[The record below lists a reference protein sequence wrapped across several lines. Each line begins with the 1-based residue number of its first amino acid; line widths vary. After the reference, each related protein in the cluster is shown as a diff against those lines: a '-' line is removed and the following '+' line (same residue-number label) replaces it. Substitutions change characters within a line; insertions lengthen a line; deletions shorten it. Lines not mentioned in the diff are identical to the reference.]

1 VMIPALPH
9 DGQGAIVTVGTFDG
23 VHHGHRKVLDEIA
36 QRAKRTG
43 RRSVLVTFQPHPLEI
58 VNPKA
63 APPLLTTADERRE
76 ILAQSELDVV
86 IFVEFTTEL
95 SRLEPEQFIQILVD
109 RLDMRELVIGPDHG
123 FGRRRSGDIDLL
135 RRLGAE
141 LGFAVDVVEGVTM
154 HGRQVS
160 STLVRRAVAGGDL
173 DTAKEL
179 LGRPYSLSSVV
190 VRGAGRGRGIGYP
203 TINVAVEDGRKL
215 LPPDGVYAVHVE
227 WRTGS
232 SGGMMHQGARPTFD
246 ETERSIE
253 AHVFEL
259 DDDLYGERVRISW
272 VSRLR
277 DVQWFDSPEALKRQ
291 LDKDFAAAQVALT
304 RVDSSTRH

>member
-1 VMIPALPH
+1 MIPALPD

-23 VHHGHRKVLDEIA
+23 VHHVHRKVLDEIA

-43 RRSVLVTFQPHPLEI
+43 RRSVLVTFQPHPMEI

-76 ILAQSELDVV
+76 ILAQSDLEVA

-95 SRLEPEQFIQILVD
+95 SHLEPEQFIQILVD
-109 RLDMRELVIGPDHG
+109 RLDMRELVIGHDHG
-123 FGRRRSGDIDLL
+123 FGRRRSGDVDLL

-141 LGFAVDVVEGVTM
+141 LGFAVDVVEGVTL
-154 HGRQVS
+154 HGHAVS

-173 DTAKEL
+173 ETAEEL
-179 LGRPYSLSSVV
+179 LGRPYSMSSVV

-203 TINVAVEDGRKL
+203 TINVGVEDERKL

-253 AHVFEL
+253 AHVFDL
-259 DDDLYGERVRISW
+259 DDDLYGERVKLSW

-277 DVQWFDSPEALKRQ
+277 DVHRFDSPKALKRQ
-291 LDKDFAAAQVALT
+291 LDKDFAAARDALT
-304 RVDSSTRH
+304 ARGGTTSH

>member
-1 VMIPALPH
+1 MIPALPD
-9 DGQGAIVTVGTFDG
+9 DGHGSIVTVGTFDG
-23 VHHGHRKVLDEIA
+23 VHLGHHKVLDEIA
-36 QRAKRTG
+36 RRAKRTG

-76 ILAQSELDVV
+76 ILAQSELDMV

-95 SRLEPEQFIQILVD
+95 ARLEPEQFIQILVD
-109 RLDMRELVIGPDHG
+109 RLDMRELVIGQDHG
-123 FGRRRSGDIDLL
+123 FGRRRSGDVDLL
-135 RRLGAE
+135 RRLGTE
-141 LGFAVDVVEGVTM
+141 FGFAVDVVEGVTLRD
-154 HGRQVS
+154 RQIS
-160 STLVRRAVAGGDL
+160 STWVRRTVAGGDL
-173 DTAKEL
+173 ETAKEL
-179 LGRPYSLSSVV
+179 LGRLYSLSSVV
-190 VRGAGRGRGIGYP
+190 IRGAGRGRGIGYP
-203 TINVAVEDGRKL
+203 TLNVAVENERKL

-246 ETERSIE
+246 ETERTIE

-259 DDDLYGERVRISW
+259 DDDLYGERVKLSW

-277 DVQWFDSPEALKRQ
+277 DVQRFDSPEALKRQ

-304 RVDSSTRH
+304 GVDGSTNH

>member
-1 VMIPALPH
+1 MIPALPD

-36 QRAKRTG
+36 RRAKRTE

-58 VNPKA
+58 VNPQA
-63 APPLLTTADERRE
+63 APALLTTADERRE

-95 SRLEPEQFIQILVD
+95 SHLAPEQFIQILVD
-109 RLDMRELVIGPDHG
+109 RLDMRELVIGHDHG
-123 FGRRRSGDIDLL
+123 FGRGRAGDVDLL
-135 RRLGAE
+135 RRLGGE
-141 LGFAVDVVEGVTM
+141 LGFAVDVVDGVTL
-154 HGRQVS
+154 HGHPVS

-173 DTAKEL
+173 ETAKEL
-179 LGRPYSLSSVV
+179 LGRPYSMSSVV
-190 VRGAGRGRGIGYP
+190 VRGAGRGKGIGYP
-203 TINVAVEDGRKL
+203 TVNVAVENHRKL

-232 SGGMMHQGARPTFD
+232 SGGMMHQGARPTFG

-253 AHVFEL
+253 AHVFALNEE
-259 DDDLYGERVRISW
+259 LYGERVRLSW

-277 DVQWFDSPEALKRQ
+277 DVHRFESPEALKRQ
-291 LDKDFAAAQVALT
+291 LDKDFAAATVALT
-304 RVDSSTRH
+304 GVGGSTKY

>member
-1 VMIPALPH
+1 MIPALPD

-63 APPLLTTADERRE
+63 APALLTTADERRE

-95 SRLEPEQFIQILVD
+95 SHLEPEQFIQILVD
-109 RLDMRELVIGPDHG
+109 RLDMRELVIGHDHG
-123 FGRRRSGDIDLL
+123 FGRRRSGDVDLL

-141 LGFAVDVVEGVTM
+141 LGFAVDVVEGVTL
-154 HGRQVS
+154 HGHQIS

-179 LGRPYSLSSVV
+179 LGRQYSLSSIVI
-190 VRGAGRGRGIGYP
+190 RGAGRGRGIGYP
-203 TINVAVEDGRKL
+203 TLNVAVEDERKL

-227 WRTGS
+227 WRAGS

-259 DDDLYGERVRISW
+259 DDDLYGERVKLSW

-277 DVQWFDSPEALKRQ
+277 DVQRFDSPEALKRQ

-304 RVDSSTRH
+304 GVAGSTSH

>member
-1 VMIPALPH
+1 MIPALPD
-9 DGQGAIVTVGTFDG
+9 DGQGSIVTVGTFDG

-36 QRAKRTG
+36 QRARRTG

-109 RLDMRELVIGPDHG
+109 RLDMRELVIGHDHG
-123 FGRRRSGDIDLL
+123 FGRRRSGDVELL
-135 RRLGAE
+135 RRLGTE
-141 LGFAVDVVEGVTM
+141 LGLAVDVVEGVTM
-154 HGRQVS
+154 HGHQIS

-173 DTAKEL
+173 ETAKEL

-203 TINVAVEDGRKL
+203 TINVAVEDERKL
-215 LPPDGVYAVHVE
+215 LPPDGVYAVNVE

-259 DDDLYGERVRISW
+259 DDDLYGERVRLSW

-277 DVQWFDSPEALKRQ
+277 DVQRFDSPEALKRQ
-291 LDKDFAAAQVALT
+291 LDKDFTAAQVALT
-304 RVDSSTRH
+304 RVDGSTSH

>member
-1 VMIPALPH
+1 MIPALPD

-43 RRSVLVTFQPHPLEI
+43 RRSVLVTFQPHPMEI

-76 ILAQSELDVV
+76 ILAQSDLDVV

-95 SRLEPEQFIQILVD
+95 SHLEPEQFIQILVD
-109 RLDMRELVIGPDHG
+109 RLDMRELVIGHDHG
-123 FGRRRSGDIDLL
+123 FGRRRSGDVDLL

-141 LGFAVDVVEGVTM
+141 LGFAVDVVEGVTL
-154 HGRQVS
+154 HGQPVS

-173 DTAKEL
+173 ETAEEL
-179 LGRPYSLSSVV
+179 LGRPYSMSSVV

-203 TINVAVEDGRKL
+203 TINVGVEDERKL
-215 LPPDGVYAVHVE
+215 LPPDGVYAVTVE

-253 AHVFEL
+253 AHVFDL
-259 DDDLYGERVRISW
+259 DDDLYGERVKLSW

-277 DVQWFDSPEALKRQ
+277 DVHRFDSPEALKRQ
-291 LDKDFAAAQVALT
+291 LDKDFAAARDALT
-304 RVDSSTRH
+304 ARGGSTSH